1 MNDNSYDNSLQ
12 DKRIKSIGGD
22 SVQKMVSNI
31 LTTCLTFEVGHKL
44 SWTGMKNSIAVENS
58 TFANIIV
65 GKCIFTIGNYI
76 YMCVFILWLI

>member
-1 MNDNSYDNSLQ
+1 MNDNSLQ
-12 DKRIKSIGGD
+12 DKRIKSIGRD

-44 SWTGMKNSIAVENS
+44 SWTGTKNSIAVENS

-65 GKCIFTIGNYI
+65 GKYTFTIENYI
-76 YMCVFILWLI
+76 YMCVCIS